1 MASMSRVS
9 AGYARDWSP
18 DPVMSSLNGLNDI
31 PTRALIEALLS
42 QPQIRVRK
50 RWAQLQIQLWQ
61 EQGWVESLA
70 EPELFRLL
78 PAGRRHLAAA
88 VLEHELRA
96 RPDAEASLQ
105 QLGLE
110 LPAQC
115 HHKVLASLLK
125 GSREHSWSA
134 SELAHMREQ
143 GIEPTHDGLL
153 RLRANIPF
161 SLFFRDGDILDTG
174 QLLALSGE
182 LCLPDAAL
190 GRLQKLLWQGEP
202 PERIVTVDNRAAYV
216 AMPMRRGQLVL
227 LAPPG
232 HTRLCEQFISS
243 LTPNFHWVH
252 HTDLHPK
259 AILRAQAFA
268 ERLSRSLV
276 LLLPPRLSEIVG
288 CYGRALSSGECWDGA
303 GLSGELLQ
311 QLAPLVEQGMWLEQ
325 ESTVLFC

>member
-1 MASMSRVS
+1 
-9 AGYARDWSP
+9 
-18 DPVMSSLNGLNDI
+18 MSSLNGLNDI
-31 PTRALIEALLS
+31 PTRALIDALLS
-42 QPQIRVRK
+42 QPQVRVRK
-50 RWAQLQIQLWQ
+50 RWAQLQINLWQ
-61 EQGWVESLA
+61 EQGWVEALT

-88 VLEHELRA
+88 LLEHELRA

-110 LPAQC
+110 LPALC

-125 GSREHSWSA
+125 GSRDHRWTARELEHI
-134 SELAHMREQ
+134 REQ

-182 LCLPDAAL
+182 LCLPDGAL

-232 HTRLCEQFISS
+232 HTGLCEQFISS
-243 LTPNFHWVH
+243 LTPNFHWLH

-259 AILRAQAFA
+259 SILRANAFA
-268 ERLSRSLV
+268 ERLGRPLE
-276 LLLPPRLSEIVG
+276 LLLPARLAQIVA
-288 CYGRALSSGECWDGA
+288 CYGRTLPADESWQNA
-303 GLSGELLQ
+303 GISGELMQ
-311 QLAPLVEQGMWLEQ
+311 QLSPLIEQGMWLEQ
-325 ESTVLFC
+325 ESSVLFC